1 MFYVNKKTFFA
12 RFSVSCIFYST
23 KKQTLLKIDEKKF
36 TIENFGKIP
45 VSSNCVK
52 TFIILLDKL
61 CNVDYNVNYLESGA
75 ATASSILSS
84 YSLL

>member
-1 MFYVNKKTFFA
+1 MSIKRLFLPFSLFF
-12 RFSVSCIFYST
+12 CIFYST
-23 KKQTLLKIDEKKF
+23 KKQTVLKIDEKKF

-45 VSSNCVK
+45 VSSTCVK